1 MFLYLQIDEIK
12 VTYKTQREQVDEK
25 FNEIFLMAVAM
36 AESIG
41 IEPSKPRVT
50 VRQEH
55 QTNTP
60 SGSVQEFYKRNTV
73 IPLLDHIIASLEAKF
88 SS

>member
-1 MFLYLQIDEIK
+1 
-12 VTYKTQREQVDEK
+12 
-25 FNEIFLMAVAM
+25 MAVAM

-73 IPLLDHIIASLEAKF
+73 IPLLDHIIASL
-88 SS
+88 